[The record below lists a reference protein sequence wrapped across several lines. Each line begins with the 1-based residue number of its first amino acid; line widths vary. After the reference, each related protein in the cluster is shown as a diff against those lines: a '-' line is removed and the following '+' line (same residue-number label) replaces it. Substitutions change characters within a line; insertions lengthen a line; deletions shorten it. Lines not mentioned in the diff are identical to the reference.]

1 MNFASEVEM
10 NLGTRLRLEFE
21 PGFHKQLEINQYI
34 DSFDDDTA
42 IKMLGGRHIVAQ
54 MDRKT
59 VSAEFRVDYTF
70 TPKLSFQAY
79 VQPYI
84 TVGSYSR
91 FKEFERP
98 GSYDFVEYGKDP
110 NMEITEDGEDGYYLY
125 PNGKDENSLYIEN
138 PDFNYKALIGSAV
151 LRWEFRP
158 GSTLYLVW
166 TMNGIDEKNPG
177 DFDFTRDL
185 GDLMKA
191 QSDNVFAVKFSYW
204 FGK

>member
-1 MNFASEVEM
+1 
-10 NLGTRLRLEFE
+10 
-21 PGFHKQLEINQYI
+21 
-34 DSFDDDTA
+34 
-42 IKMLGGRHIVAQ
+42 MLGGRHIVAQ

-59 VSAEFRVDYTF
+59 LSAEFRIDYTF

-79 VQPYI
+79 VQPYM

-98 GSYDFVEYGKDP
+98 ESYDFVEYGKDS
-110 NMEITEDGEDGYYLY
+110 NMEIMEDGDEWYNLY
-125 PNGKDENSLYIEN
+125 PNGKDGNSLNLEN
-138 PDFNYKALIGSAV
+138 PDFNYKALVGSAV

-166 TMNGIDEKNPG
+166 THNSSDEQNPG
-177 DFDFTRDL
+177 DFKFNRDVN
-185 GDLMKA
+185 DLFQA
-191 QSDNVFAVKFSYW
+191 DADDVFAVKLTYW